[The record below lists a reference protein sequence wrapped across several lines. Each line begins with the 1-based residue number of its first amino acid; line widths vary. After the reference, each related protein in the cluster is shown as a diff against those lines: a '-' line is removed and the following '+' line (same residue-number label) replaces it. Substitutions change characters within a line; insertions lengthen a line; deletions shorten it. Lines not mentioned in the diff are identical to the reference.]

1 MDGNPGYALT
11 LQAREQHIRRGKAT
25 SNICTNQGL
34 LVTAGTIYLSL
45 LGAQGL
51 RETAIK
57 SHQNT
62 NYLRKKLLQLPGVE
76 DEFPGPVFN
85 EFVIRLSV
93 DANELVALMTKQ
105 NILAGLPIEMPV
117 DERGLASNNLLVAV
131 TEKRTQQEMDR
142 YLDIFFKALGE
153 LSS

>member
-1 MDGNPGYALT
+1 M
-11 LQAREQHIRRGKAT
+11 
-25 SNICTNQGL
+25 
-34 LVTAGTIYLSL
+34 
-45 LGAQGL
+45 

-62 NYLRKKLLQLPGVE
+62 NYLREKLLQLPGVE

-85 EFVIRLSV
+85 EFVVRLSV
-93 DANELVALMTKQ
+93 DAKELVAFMTKQ
-105 NILAGLPIEMPV
+105 NILAGLPIERAI
-117 DERGLASNNLLVAV
+117 DERGLTSRNLLVAV

-142 YLDIFFKALGE
+142 YLDIFSKALGE